1 MKTLPIL
8 LTSSLLICCV
18 TRTAW
23 PQAEGIQIRPQKF
36 STEQTSRVIV
46 NYAGALQTGV
56 TYRATARGDKLFGLS
71 LVPAPHILEHQA
83 VLLEWANL
91 NDFASLKRHD
101 SRRRQ
106 IVFTVVADEPRRMT
120 DRRWNRTVD
129 CWILLVD

>member
-56 TYRATARGDKLFGLS
+56 TYRATVRGDKLFGLS

-91 NDFASLKRHD
+91 NDFASSNASGTTRAGVR
-101 SRRRQ
+101 S
-106 IVFTVVADEPRRMT
+106 FS
-120 DRRWNRTVD
+120 
-129 CWILLVD
+129 LLSQMNPGV

>member
-23 PQAEGIQIRPQKF
+23 PQAEGI
-36 STEQTSRVIV
+36 V

-56 TYRATARGDKLFGLS
+56 TYRATVRGDKLFGLS

-91 NDFASLKRHD
+91 NDFASSNASGTTRAGVR
-101 SRRRQ
+101 S
-106 IVFTVVADEPRRMT
+106 FS
-120 DRRWNRTVD
+120 
-129 CWILLVD
+129 LLSQMNPGV